1 MENRYIEVE
10 IGGEEKN
17 ETTMHHPL
25 RQEKNM
31 GHLSG

>member
-1 MENRYIEVE
+1 MIALKTKGVRKLY
-10 IGGEEKN
+10 